1 MRGQVPFKRTKTHSY
16 VLGVRMRYEDFE
28 GEAADL
34 IQMKLDEIELSEG
47 VRILR
52 AIESGSRAWG
62 FASPDSDYDVR
73 FIYVRPLR
81 DYLTLR
87 PKRKDTIEWVVDET
101 LDICGWDL
109 SKALQLAHKGNLF
122 LFEWAT
128 SPVVYRSTETWDELW
143 EVVRAYFSPRAALY
157 SYYGIAHNTNRDF
170 LQGECVRYKKYLY
183 ALRPLLACKF
193 IAERREQ
200 PPVAFDELVDAAA
213 PAGLRP
219 AIDELLAAKS
229 QMNERDE
236 AVRIPA
242 IDAFIDDA
250 LMRYAKPPADWPE
263 EETRSWEPLEE
274 LFCKVVGAPEK

>member
-1 MRGQVPFKRTKTHSY
+1 
-16 VLGVRMRYEDFE
+16 MRYQDFE

-34 IQMKLDEIELSEG
+34 IQMKLQEIERSEG
-47 VRILR
+47 IRILR

-87 PKRKDTIEWVVDET
+87 SRRKDTIEWVVDET

-122 LFEWAT
+122 LFEWAI
-128 SPVVYRSTETWDELW
+128 SPVVYRSTEPGDEVW
-143 EVVRAYFSPRAALY
+143 EVVRGYFSPRAALY

-170 LQGECVRYKKYLY
+170 LQGERVRYKKYLY

-193 IAERREQ
+193 IAERKAQ

-213 PAGLRP
+213 PVELLP
-219 AIDELLAAKS
+219 AIEQLLAAKAH
-229 QMNERDE
+229 MNEKDE
-236 AVRIPA
+236 AARIPA
-242 IDAFIDDA
+242 VDAFIEDA
-250 LMRYAKPPADWPE
+250 LVRYAKPPAHWPE
-263 EETRSWEPLEE
+263 DAARPWEPLED
-274 LFCKVVGAPEK
+274 LFCEVVGAPEG

>member
-1 MRGQVPFKRTKTHSY
+1 
-16 VLGVRMRYEDFE
+16 MRYEDFE
-28 GEAADL
+28 GEAIDL
-34 IQMKLDEIELSEG
+34 IQMKLNEIERSEG

-157 SYYGIAHNTNRDF
+157 SYYGIAYNTNRDF
-170 LQGECVRYKKYLY
+170 LQGERVRYKKYLY

-200 PPVAFDELVDAAA
+200 PPVAFDKLVDAAA
-213 PAGLRP
+213 PCDLRP
-219 AIDELLAAKS
+219 AIDELLAAKA
-229 QMNERDE
+229 QMNEKDE
-236 AVRIPA
+236 AARIPA
-242 IDAFIDDA
+242 IDAFVEDA
-250 LMRYAKPPADWPE
+250 LMRYAKPPVDWPE
-263 EETRSWEPLEE
+263 DEARSWEPLEE
-274 LFCKVVGAPEK
+274 LFRKVIGVSEE

>member
-1 MRGQVPFKRTKTHSY
+1 MKYQG
-16 VLGVRMRYEDFE
+16 FE
-28 GEAADL
+28 GEAEDL
-34 IQMKLDEIELSEG
+34 IQMKLDEIERSEG
-47 VRILR
+47 IRILR

-62 FASPDSDYDVR
+62 FTSPDSDYDVR

-128 SPVVYRSTETWDELW
+128 SPVVYRNTQTWDEVW
-143 EVVRAYFSPRAALY
+143 EVVRPYFSPRAALH

-170 LQGECVRYKKYLY
+170 LKGERVRYKKYLY

-193 IAERREQ
+193 IAERKEQ
-200 PPVAFDELVDAAA
+200 PPVAFDELVRAAA
-213 PAGLRP
+213 PDALLP
-219 AIDELLAAKS
+219 AIEELLAAKAH
-229 QMNERDE
+229 MNEKDE
-236 AVRIPA
+236 APRIPA
-242 IDAFIDDA
+242 VDAFIEDA
-250 LMRYAKPPADWPE
+250 LARYGEPPADWPKDD
-263 EETRSWEPLEE
+263 TRPWEPLEE
-274 LFCKVVGAPEK
+274 LFCNIVGAPEE